1 MTSSASARGIFVSYA
16 SQDRAA
22 AHLVA
27 ERLKQAGF
35 DCFFDVEAIAGGAA
49 WEQELHRALRSSLA
63 LVLCASPASND
74 SKWVWV
80 EVMIAR
86 HLGLPVIPL
95 RIQGDSVPELLKQ
108 TTQAIDCTTDPQRG
122 FEKLLAALRQLPAAS
137 TTEASARARPSQP
150 DPALASRVVAG
161 ARLSDSPART
171 AARAAHIGSPGGIA
185 LGGDGSLYIGDMQQS
200 RLHRLSRDG
209 ELAILHDTAH
219 RPAQVAVD
227 GDALFVASL
236 GQHVIQRL
244 SLTTREIETVT
255 GIGEAGPAVNGVRP
269 GEASF
274 CRPLGLAVS
283 FGGSVLYVAD
293 SGNHCIRRVSLASGQ
308 VLTIVGNGT
317 RGYSGDRGP
326 AQSAQLDSPGF
337 LALSSAEGALYF
349 SDAGNHCIRRI
360 RFEDNEI
367 TTVVGTGRPGFSA
380 DGSKGIE
387 AVIRDPRGLAI
398 TGLGLA
404 FADSGNH
411 RIRLLRHD
419 GTLATLAGT
428 GEWSFSGDVRDAT
441 RAELFAPSGLAFD
454 AESGRLFAADTGHG
468 QVKVLG
474 EGDPWRLDQE

>member
-1 MTSSASARGIFVSYA
+1 MASYASAGGIFVSYA
-16 SQDRAA
+16 SQDRVTAN
-22 AHLVA
+22 LVA
-27 ERLKQAGF
+27 HRLKQAGF

-49 WEQELHRALRSSLA
+49 WEQELHRALRSSRA
-63 LVLCASPASND
+63 LVLCASPASAD

-95 RIQGDSVPELLKQ
+95 RVQGDVVPELLKQ
-108 TTQAIDCTTDPQRG
+108 TTQTIDCTTDPERG
-122 FEKLLAALRQLPAAS
+122 FEKLLAALHGLPASPS
-137 TTEASARARPSQP
+137 TTGASARARPSQP
-150 DPALASRVVAG
+150 DPALALRVVAG
-161 ARLSDSPART
+161 ARFSNSPERT
-171 AARAAHIGSPGGIA
+171 AARAAQLGSPGGIA
-185 LGGDGSLYIGDMQQS
+185 LGEDASLYIGDMEES
-200 RLHRLSRDG
+200 HLYRLSRAG
-209 ELAILHDTAH
+209 ELTIFHDTAY

-227 GDALFVASL
+227 GNALFVASL
-236 GQHVIQRL
+236 GRHVVQRL
-244 SLTTREIETVT
+244 SLTTREIETVA
-255 GIGEAGPAVNGVRP
+255 GIGEAGPAVKKVRP

-274 CRPLGLAVS
+274 CRPLGVAVS
-283 FGGSVLYVAD
+283 AGSVLYVAD
-293 SGNHCIRRVSLASGQ
+293 SGNHCIRRVSLASDE

-317 RGYSGDRGP
+317 RGYSGDGGP
-326 AQSAQLDSPGF
+326 AEGAQLNSPGF
-337 LALSSAEGALYF
+337 LTLSPAEGALYF

-387 AVIRDPRGLAI
+387 AAISDPRGLVI

-428 GEWSFSGDVRDAT
+428 GEWSFSGDARDAT

-454 AESGRLFAADTGHG
+454 VISGRLFVADTGHG

-474 EGDPWRLDQE
+474 EVDPWHLDLA